1 MELDLNILIPNPDRG
16 FHLTYRSPK
25 DPALSLFRHGIPSF
39 SHLLIMPTAAKGL
52 GPALTAHQLV
62 DFLNAGSNILLTLSG
77 DRATP
82 SALSSLLLEL
92 DIALP
97 PDRTSVVVDHFNYD
111 TISASDRHDV
121 LVLPASSSAKSPFFA
136 VDGPIAL
143 PRPVGH
149 VLGNVSPLLAPILRA
164 PSTAYPYNPADE
176 DGPSEDVFATGA
188 QIALTTAFQARNAAR
203 LILLASAEAL
213 EDKWFSASVAAP
225 GPKQSEKTANRAFA
239 RKLTEWAFK
248 ETGVLRAGAVRHG
261 LVVSEKGEKHNVAT
275 ANTSAIGH
283 AYSEIY
289 RIKNHVQ
296 YAIELSEWDSS
307 SGRWSPFTLPAGDAV
322 QLEFS
327 MLSPFHRR
335 NLTITTTTPNAT
347 VFETDFVLPD
357 QHGIFNF
364 YVEYRRPFYTPVEDK
379 RTVTVRHFAHNE
391 WPRSF
396 AISAAWPWIGGIG
409 VTVIGWVAFVTVWL
423 YSAPA
428 QPKGELKVQVKR

>member
-1 MELDLNILIPNPDRG
+1 MPNPERG

-25 DPALSLFRHGIPSF
+25 DPALALFQHDIPAF
-39 SHLLIMPTAAKGL
+39 SHLLLLPTAAKGL
-52 GPALTAHQLV
+52 GPALTPHQLV
-62 DFLNAGSNILLTLSG
+62 DFLNAGSNILLALSG

-82 SALSSLLLEL
+82 SAINSLLLEL

-97 PDRTSVVVDHFNYD
+97 PDRTSVVVDHFTHD
-111 TISASDRHDV
+111 TKSANDRHDV
-121 LVLPASSSAKSPFFA
+121 LILPPSSSAKSPLFA

-149 VLGNVSPLLAPILRA
+149 VLGNASPLLSPILRA
-164 PSTAYPYNPADE
+164 PSTAYPYNPTDDDGIGE
-176 DGPSEDVFATGA
+176 DIFATGA
-188 QIALTTAFQARNAAR
+188 QLALATAFQARNAAR
-203 LILLASAEAL
+203 LALLASAEAL
-213 EDKWFSASVAAP
+213 EDKWFSASIAVP
-225 GPKQSEKTANRAFA
+225 GQKQAENTANRAFA
-239 RKLTEWAFK
+239 RKLTEWTFK
-248 ETGVLRAGAVRHG
+248 ETGVIRAGAVRHG
-261 LVVSEKGEKHNVAT
+261 LVVAEESEKHNAAT

-289 RIKNHVQ
+289 RIKNHVE
-296 YAIELSEWDSS
+296 YTLELSEWDPS
-307 SGRWSPFTLPAGDAV
+307 SGRWTPFTPPPGDAV

-335 NLTITTTTPNAT
+335 NLTIAATNFNAT
-347 VFETDFVLPD
+347 VFGTDFVLPD

-379 RTVTVRHFAHNE
+379 RTVTVRHFAHDE

-409 VTVIGWVAFVTVWL
+409 VTVLGWVAFVAVWL

-428 QPKGELKVQVKR
+428 RPKGELKVQVKR